1 MQYVNNS
8 KSMFKSRGAFTLVE
22 LLVVIAIIGLL
33 STVAVVST
41 TSSREKAR
49 LASASSYA
57 ATIQR
62 NIGAEAAAVYDF
74 EDGAGTTAVSTV
86 GSGSNN
92 ATITGATWSTD
103 TNGSNSKSSL
113 SFSGSD
119 YLTTAGG
126 FGIANTNF
134 TIALWIKTTS
144 TGGQVYVV
152 TGPLTGGSGFR
163 FGLTGGRIAYYMGNG
178 VASPTEVQCG
188 TQTVNDG
195 KWHHLVGEYNRSGS
209 KFVCYIDGRQ
219 VGSVAWASTY
229 PNMLDAAARIGTGHC
244 CTAFVGLLDDVR
256 IYAQNLSGVAIND
269 LYNEGK
275 KRLAAKDIRF
285 IADF

>member
-1 MQYVNNS
+1 MQYVKNNNLA
-8 KSMFKSRGAFTLVE
+8 KAHRAFTLVE
-22 LLVVIAIIGLL
+22 LLVVIAIVGLL
-33 STVAVVST
+33 SSVAVVATS
-41 TSSREKAR
+41 SSREKAR
-49 LASASSYA
+49 LVSGADYE

-62 NIGAEAAAVYDF
+62 NIGAETVAMYDF
-74 EDGAGTTAVSTV
+74 EDGSGTIAVNTAGNS
-86 GSGSNN
+86 SNN

-103 TNGSNSKSSL
+103 TNGSNSKNSL

-134 TIALWIKTTS
+134 TIALWMKTTS

-163 FGLTGGRIAYYMGNG
+163 FGINGGRIAYYMGNG

-209 KFVCYIDGRQ
+209 KFVCYIDGHQ
-219 VGSVAWASTY
+219 AGSVAWTSTY

-256 IYAQNLSGVAIND
+256 IYAQNLSGVAILD

-275 KRLAAKDIRF
+275 KRLV
-285 IADF
+285 ADSR